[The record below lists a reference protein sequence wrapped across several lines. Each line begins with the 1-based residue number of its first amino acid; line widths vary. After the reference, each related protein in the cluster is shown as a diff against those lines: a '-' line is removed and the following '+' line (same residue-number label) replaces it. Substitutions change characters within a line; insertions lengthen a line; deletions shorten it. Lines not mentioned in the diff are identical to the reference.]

1 MNELIKVK
9 VNKNNEQVV
18 SGRDL
23 HEFLEINTPYTMW
36 FKRMLEYGF
45 EENIDYMTDNK
56 NVSRVDGVIMPQKE
70 INHILKMDMAKEIC
84 MIQRTEKGRKARRY
98 FIEVEKAWND
108 PQKVL
113 ERANNIQ
120 KRVDISVGK
129 HKRQRPLLNYILD
142 YMDFGDVD
150 FMASMYNISPEMLL
164 RILEKENLIYFNQI
178 EQKYYLNNDNRHT
191 EGFLVKDDWDDWALS
206 KTFLLKIYEVMEKYG
221 IKSQYDM

>member
-23 HEFLEINTPYTMW
+23 HEFLEINTPYVKW
-36 FKRMLEYGF
+36 FNRMLEYGF
-45 EENIDYMTDNK
+45 EENIDYLVTDIFVHNSK
-56 NVSRVDGVIMPQKE
+56 GGRQTQID
-70 INHILKMDMAKEIC
+70 HILKMDMAKEIC

-98 FIEVEKAWND
+98 FIEIEKAWND

-120 KRVDISVGK
+120 KRVDISIGK

-221 IKSQYDM
+221 IKSKYDM

>member
-23 HEFLEINTPYTMW
+23 HEFLEINTPYVKW
-36 FKRMLEYGF
+36 FNRMLEYGF
-45 EENIDYMTDNK
+45 EENIDYLVTDIFVHNSK
-56 NVSRVDGVIMPQKE
+56 GGRQTQID
-70 INHILKMDMAKEIC
+70 HILKMDMAKEIC

-98 FIEVEKAWND
+98 FIEIEKAWND

-113 ERANNIQ
+113 ERATNVQ
-120 KRVDISVGK
+120 KRENILVSK

-164 RILEKENLIYFNQI
+164 RILEKENLIYFNQF
-178 EQKYYLNNDNRHT
+178 ERKYYLNNDNRQT
-191 EGFLVKDDWDDWALS
+191 EGFLIKDDWDEWALS
-206 KTFLLKIYEVMEKYG
+206 KIFLLKIYEVMEQYG
-221 IKSQYDM
+221 IKSKYDI

>member
-23 HEFLEINTPYTMW
+23 HEFLEINTPYVKW
-36 FKRMLEYGF
+36 FNRMLEYKF
-45 EENIDYMTDNK
+45 EENIDYLVTDIFVHNSK
-56 NVSRVDGVIMPQKE
+56 GGRQTQID
-70 INHILKMDMAKEIC
+70 HILKMDMAKEIC

-98 FIEVEKAWND
+98 FIEIEKAWND

-164 RILEKENLIYFNQI
+164 RILEKENLIYFNQF
-178 EQKYYLNNDNRHT
+178 ERKYYLNNDNRQT
-191 EGFLVKDDWDDWALS
+191 EGFLIKDDWDEWALS
-206 KTFLLKIYEVMEKYG
+206 KIFLLKIYEVMEQYG
-221 IKSQYDM
+221 IKSKYDM

>member
-23 HEFLEINTPYTMW
+23 HEFLEINTPYVKW
-36 FKRMLEYGF
+36 FNRMLEYGF
-45 EENIDYMTDNK
+45 EENIDYLMVDK
-56 NVSRVDGVIMPQKE
+56 NVHRADGTIMPQKE

-98 FIEVEKAWND
+98 FIEIEKAWND

-120 KRVDISVGK
+120 KRVDILVGK

>member
-23 HEFLEINTPYTMW
+23 HEFLEINTPYVKW
-36 FKRMLEYGF
+36 FNRMLEYGF
-45 EENIDYMTDNK
+45 EENIDYLVTDIFVHNSK
-56 NVSRVDGVIMPQKE
+56 GGRQTQID
-70 INHILKMDMAKEIC
+70 HILKMDMAKEIC

-98 FIEVEKAWND
+98 FIEIEKAWND

-113 ERANNIQ
+113 ERVTNVQ
-120 KRVDISVGK
+120 KRENILVSK

-164 RILEKENLIYFNQI
+164 RILEKENLIYFNQF
-178 EQKYYLNNDNRHT
+178 ERKYYLNNDNRQT
-191 EGFLVKDDWDDWALS
+191 EGFLIKDDWDEWALS
-206 KTFLLKIYEVMEKYG
+206 KIFLLKIYEVMEQYG
-221 IKSQYDM
+221 IKSKYDM

>member
-1 MNELIKVK
+1 MNELIQVK

-23 HEFLEINTPYTMW
+23 HEFLEINTPYVKW
-36 FKRMLEYGF
+36 FNRMLEYGF
-45 EENIDYMTDNK
+45 EENIDYLVTDIFVHNSK
-56 NVSRVDGVIMPQKE
+56 GGRQTQID
-70 INHILKMDMAKEIC
+70 HILKMDMAKEIC

-98 FIEVEKAWND
+98 FIEIEKAWND

-120 KRVDISVGK
+120 KRVDISIGK

-164 RILEKENLIYFNQI
+164 RILEKENLIYFNQF

-191 EGFLVKDDWDDWALS
+191 EDFLVKDDWDDWALS
-206 KTFLLKIYEVMEKYG
+206 KIFLLKIYEVMEQYG
-221 IKSQYDM
+221 IKSKYDM

>member
-1 MNELIKVK
+1 MNELIQVK

-23 HEFLEINTPYTMW
+23 HEFLEINTPYVKW
-36 FKRMLEYGF
+36 FNRMLEYGF
-45 EENIDYMTDNK
+45 EENIDYLVTDIFVHNSK
-56 NVSRVDGVIMPQKE
+56 GGRQTQID
-70 INHILKMDMAKEIC
+70 HILKMDMAKEIC

-98 FIEVEKAWND
+98 FIEIEKAWND

-120 KRVDISVGK
+120 KRVDISIGK

-164 RILEKENLIYFNQI
+164 RILEKENLIYFNQF

-206 KTFLLKIYEVMEKYG
+206 KIFLLKIYEVMEQYG
-221 IKSQYDM
+221 IKSKYGM

>member
-1 MNELIKVK
+1 M
-9 VNKNNEQVV
+9 V

-23 HEFLEINTPYTMW
+23 HEFLEINTPYVKW
-36 FKRMLEYGF
+36 FNRMLEYGF
-45 EENIDYMTDNK
+45 EENIDYLMVDK
-56 NVSRVDGVIMPQKE
+56 NVHRADGTIMPQKE

>member
-23 HEFLEINTPYTMW
+23 HEFLEINTPYVKW
-36 FKRMLEYGF
+36 FNRMLEYGF
-45 EENIDYMTDNK
+45 EENIDYLPHGQK
-56 NVSRVDGVIMPQKE
+56 CPSGGASGVKVIQD
-70 INHILKMDMAKEIC
+70 HILKMDMAKEIC

-98 FIEVEKAWND
+98 FIEIEKAWND

-113 ERANNIQ
+113 ERAINVKERN
-120 KRVDISVGK
+120 VISVGER
-129 HKRQRPLLNYILD
+129 KRQRPLLNYILD

-164 RILEKENLIYFNQI
+164 RILEKENLIYFNQF
-178 EQKYYLNNDNRHT
+178 ERKYYLNNDNRQT
-191 EGFLVKDDWDDWALS
+191 EGFLIKDDWDEWALS
-206 KTFLLKIYEVMEKYG
+206 KIFLLKIYEVMEQYG
-221 IKSQYDM
+221 IKSKYDM

>member
-1 MNELIKVK
+1 MNELIQVK

-23 HEFLEINTPYTMW
+23 HEFLEINTPYVKW
-36 FKRMLEYGF
+36 FNRMLEYGF
-45 EENIDYMTDNK
+45 EENIDYLVTDIFVHNSK
-56 NVSRVDGVIMPQKE
+56 GGRQTQID
-70 INHILKMDMAKEIC
+70 HILKMDMAKEIC

-98 FIEVEKAWND
+98 FIEIEKAWND

-120 KRVDISVGK
+120 KRVDISIGK

-164 RILEKENLIYFNQI
+164 RILEKENLIYFNQF
-178 EQKYYLNNDNRHT
+178 ERKYYLNNDNRQT
-191 EGFLVKDDWDDWALS
+191 EGFLIKDDWDEWALS
-206 KTFLLKIYEVMEKYG
+206 KIFLLKIYEVMEQYG
-221 IKSQYDM
+221 IKSKYDM

>member
-1 MNELIKVK
+1 MNELIQVK

-23 HEFLEINTPYTMW
+23 HEFLEINTPYVKW
-36 FKRMLEYGF
+36 FNRMLEYGF
-45 EENIDYMTDNK
+45 EENIDYLVTDIFVHNSK
-56 NVSRVDGVIMPQKE
+56 GGRQTQID
-70 INHILKMDMAKEIC
+70 HILKMDMAKEIC

-98 FIEVEKAWND
+98 FIEIEKAWND

-120 KRVDISVGK
+120 KRVDISIGK

-164 RILEKENLIYFNQI
+164 RILEKENLIYFNQF

-206 KTFLLKIYEVMEKYG
+206 KIFLLKIYEVMEQYG
-221 IKSQYDM
+221 IKSKYDM

>member
-1 MNELIKVK
+1 MNELIQVK

-23 HEFLEINTPYTMW
+23 HEFLEINTPYVKW
-36 FKRMLEYGF
+36 FNRMLEYGF
-45 EENIDYMTDNK
+45 EENIDYLMVDK
-56 NVSRVDGVIMPQKE
+56 NVHRADGTIMPQKE

-98 FIEVEKAWND
+98 FIEIEKAWND

>member
-23 HEFLEINTPYTMW
+23 HEFLEINTPYVKW
-36 FKRMLEYGF
+36 FNRMLEYGF
-45 EENIDYMTDNK
+45 EENIDYLVTDIFVHNSK
-56 NVSRVDGVIMPQKE
+56 GGRQTQID
-70 INHILKMDMAKEIC
+70 HILKMDMAKEIC

-98 FIEVEKAWND
+98 FIEIEKAWND

-113 ERANNIQ
+113 ERATNVQ
-120 KRVDISVGK
+120 KRENILVSK

-164 RILEKENLIYFNQI
+164 RILEKENLIYFNQF
-178 EQKYYLNNDNRHT
+178 ERKYYLNNDNRQT
-191 EGFLVKDDWDDWALS
+191 EGFLIKDDWDEWALS
-206 KTFLLKIYEVMEKYG
+206 KIFLLKIYEVMEQYG
-221 IKSQYDM
+221 IKSKYDM

>member
-23 HEFLEINTPYTMW
+23 HEFLEINTPYVKW
-36 FKRMLEYGF
+36 FNRMLEYGF
-45 EENIDYMTDNK
+45 EENIDYLVTDIFVHNSK
-56 NVSRVDGVIMPQKE
+56 GGRQTQID
-70 INHILKMDMAKEIC
+70 HILKMDMAKEIC

-113 ERANNIQ
+113 ERVTNVQ
-120 KRVDISVGK
+120 KRENILVSK

-164 RILEKENLIYFNQI
+164 RILEKENLIYFNQF
-178 EQKYYLNNDNRHT
+178 ERKYYLNNDNRQT
-191 EGFLVKDDWDDWALS
+191 EGFLIKDDWDEWALS
-206 KTFLLKIYEVMEKYG
+206 KIFLLKIYEVMEQYG
-221 IKSQYDM
+221 IKSKYDM

>member
-1 MNELIKVK
+1 MNELIQVK

-18 SGRDL
+18 SGRDV
-23 HEFLEINTPYTMW
+23 HEFLEINTPYVKW
-36 FKRMLEYGF
+36 FNRMLEYGF
-45 EENIDYMTDNK
+45 EENIDYLVTDIFVHNSK
-56 NVSRVDGVIMPQKE
+56 GGRQTQID
-70 INHILKMDMAKEIC
+70 HILKMDMAKEIC

-98 FIEVEKAWND
+98 FIEIEKAWND

-120 KRVDISVGK
+120 KRVDISIGK

-164 RILEKENLIYFNQI
+164 RILEKENLIYFNQF
-178 EQKYYLNNDNRHT
+178 ERKYYLNNDNRQT
-191 EGFLVKDDWDDWALS
+191 EGFLIKDDWDEWALS
-206 KTFLLKIYEVMEKYG
+206 KIFLLKIYEVMEQYG
-221 IKSQYDM
+221 IKSKYDM

>member
-1 MNELIKVK
+1 MNELIQVK

-23 HEFLEINTPYTMW
+23 HEFLEINTPYVKW
-36 FKRMLEYGF
+36 FNRMLEYGF
-45 EENIDYMTDNK
+45 EENIDYLVTDIFVHNSK
-56 NVSRVDGVIMPQKE
+56 GGRQTQID
-70 INHILKMDMAKEIC
+70 HILKMDMAKEIC

-98 FIEVEKAWND
+98 FIEIEKAWND

-113 ERANNIQ
+113 ERATNVQ
-120 KRVDISVGK
+120 KRENILVSK

-164 RILEKENLIYFNQI
+164 RILEKENLIYFNQF
-178 EQKYYLNNDNRHT
+178 ERKYYLNNDNRQT
-191 EGFLVKDDWDDWALS
+191 EGFLIKDDWDEWALS
-206 KTFLLKIYEVMEKYG
+206 KIFLLKIYEVMEQYG
-221 IKSQYDM
+221 IKSKYDM

>member
-1 MNELIKVK
+1 MNELIQVK

-23 HEFLEINTPYTMW
+23 HEFLEINTPYVKW
-36 FKRMLEYGF
+36 FNRMLEYGF
-45 EENIDYMTDNK
+45 EENIDYLVTDIFVHNSK
-56 NVSRVDGVIMPQKE
+56 GGRQTQID
-70 INHILKMDMAKEIC
+70 HILKMDMAKEIC

-98 FIEVEKAWND
+98 FIEIEKAWND

-120 KRVDISVGK
+120 KRVDISIGK

-164 RILEKENLIYFNQI
+164 RILEKENLIYFNQF
-178 EQKYYLNNDNRHT
+178 ERKYYLNNDNRQT
-191 EGFLVKDDWDDWALS
+191 EGFLIKDDWDEWALS
-206 KTFLLKIYEVMEKYG
+206 KIFLLKIYEVMEQYG
-221 IKSQYDM
+221 IKSKYGM

>member
-23 HEFLEINTPYTMW
+23 HEFLEINTPYVKW
-36 FKRMLEYGF
+36 FNRMLEYKF
-45 EENIDYMTDNK
+45 EENIDYLVTDIFVHNSK
-56 NVSRVDGVIMPQKE
+56 GGRQTQID
-70 INHILKMDMAKEIC
+70 HILKMDMAKEIC

-98 FIEVEKAWND
+98 FIEIEKAWND

-120 KRVDISVGK
+120 KRVDISIGK

>member
-1 MNELIKVK
+1 
-9 VNKNNEQVV
+9 
-18 SGRDL
+18 
-23 HEFLEINTPYTMW
+23 
-36 FKRMLEYGF
+36 MLEYGF
-45 EENIDYMTDNK
+45 EENIDYLMVDK
-56 NVSRVDGVIMPQKE
+56 NVHRADGTIMPQKE

-98 FIEVEKAWND
+98 FIEIEKAWND

-150 FMASMYNISPEMLL
+150 FMASMYNISLEMLL

>member
-23 HEFLEINTPYTMW
+23 HEFLEINTPYVKW
-36 FKRMLEYGF
+36 FNRMLEYGF
-45 EENIDYMTDNK
+45 EENIDYLVTDIFVHNSK
-56 NVSRVDGVIMPQKE
+56 GGRQTQID
-70 INHILKMDMAKEIC
+70 HILRMDMAKEIC

-98 FIEVEKAWND
+98 FIEIEKAWND

-113 ERANNIQ
+113 ERATDVQERENIL
-120 KRVDISVGK
+120 VSK

-164 RILEKENLIYFNQI
+164 RILEKENLIYFNQF
-178 EQKYYLNNDNRHT
+178 ERKYYLNNDNRQT
-191 EGFLVKDDWDDWALS
+191 EGFLIKDDWDEWALS
-206 KTFLLKIYEVMEKYG
+206 KIFLLKIYEVMEQYG
-221 IKSQYDM
+221 IKSKYDM

>member
-1 MNELIKVK
+1 
-9 VNKNNEQVV
+9 
-18 SGRDL
+18 
-23 HEFLEINTPYTMW
+23 MW

-120 KRVDISVGK
+120 KRVDISIGK

-164 RILEKENLIYFNQI
+164 RILEKENLIYFNQF
-178 EQKYYLNNDNRHT
+178 ERKYYLNNDNRHT
-191 EGFLVKDDWDDWALS
+191 EGFLVKDDWALS

>member
-23 HEFLEINTPYTMW
+23 HEFLEINTPYVKW
-36 FKRMLEYGF
+36 FNRMLEYGF
-45 EENIDYMTDNK
+45 EENIDYLMVDK
-56 NVSRVDGVIMPQKE
+56 NVHRADGTIMPQKE

-98 FIEVEKAWND
+98 FIEIEKAWND

>member
-23 HEFLEINTPYTMW
+23 HEFLEINTPYVKW
-36 FKRMLEYGF
+36 FNRMLEYKF
-45 EENIDYMTDNK
+45 EENIDYLVTDIFVHNSK
-56 NVSRVDGVIMPQKE
+56 GGRQTQID
-70 INHILKMDMAKEIC
+70 HILKMDMAKEIC

-98 FIEVEKAWND
+98 FIEIEKAWND

-120 KRVDISVGK
+120 KRVDISIGK

-221 IKSQYDM
+221 IKSKYDM

>member
-23 HEFLEINTPYTMW
+23 HEFLEINTPYVKW
-36 FKRMLEYGF
+36 FNRMLEYGF
-45 EENIDYMTDNK
+45 EENIDYLMVDK
-56 NVSRVDGVIMPQKE
+56 NVHRADGTIMPQKE

-120 KRVDISVGK
+120 KRVDILVGK

>member
-23 HEFLEINTPYTMW
+23 HEFLEINTPYVKW
-36 FKRMLEYGF
+36 FNRMLEYGF
-45 EENIDYMTDNK
+45 EENIDYLMVDK
-56 NVSRVDGVIMPQKE
+56 NVHRADGTIMPQKE

-98 FIEVEKAWND
+98 FIEIEKAWND

-164 RILEKENLIYFNQI
+164 RILEKENLIYFNQF
-178 EQKYYLNNDNRHT
+178 ERKYYLNNDNRHT

>member
-1 MNELIKVK
+1 MNELIQIK

-23 HEFLEINTPYTMW
+23 HEFLEINTPYVKW
-36 FKRMLEYGF
+36 FNRMLEYGF
-45 EENIDYMTDNK
+45 EENIDYLVTDIFVHNSK
-56 NVSRVDGVIMPQKE
+56 GGRQTQID
-70 INHILKMDMAKEIC
+70 HILKMDMAKEIC

-98 FIEVEKAWND
+98 FIEIEKAWND

-120 KRVDISVGK
+120 KRVDISIGK

-164 RILEKENLIYFNQI
+164 RILEKENLIYFNQF

-206 KTFLLKIYEVMEKYG
+206 KIFLLKIYEVMEQYG
-221 IKSQYDM
+221 IKSKYDM

>member
-23 HEFLEINTPYTMW
+23 HEFLEINTPYVKW
-36 FKRMLEYGF
+36 FNRMLEYGF
-45 EENIDYMTDNK
+45 EENIDYLMVDK
-56 NVSRVDGVIMPQKE
+56 NVHRADGTIMPQKE

-120 KRVDISVGK
+120 KRVDISIGK